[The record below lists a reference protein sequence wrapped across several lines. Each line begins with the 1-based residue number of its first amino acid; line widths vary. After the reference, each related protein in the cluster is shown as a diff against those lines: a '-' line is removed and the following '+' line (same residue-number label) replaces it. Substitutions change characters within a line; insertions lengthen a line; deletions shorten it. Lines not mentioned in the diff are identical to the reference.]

1 MKEKLSLKGENL
13 RDIRTLTGSA
23 LLIALAVIVDFFR
36 LVISNL
42 LEISFAFLA
51 YAVAGILYGPIIAGM
66 IGGISD
72 ILQYIVRPSGPF
84 FPGFTLNAIL
94 SGFIFG
100 LFLYKKKITVK
111 RVAFAVLIEGIV
123 VTLLLTPIWLS
134 ILYGAKIFAL
144 PRIIKFIIMFP
155 LRVALIYGAGKIL
168 EKQKMTKKF
177 KSV

>member
-155 LRVALIYGAGKIL
+155 LRVTLIYGAGKIL